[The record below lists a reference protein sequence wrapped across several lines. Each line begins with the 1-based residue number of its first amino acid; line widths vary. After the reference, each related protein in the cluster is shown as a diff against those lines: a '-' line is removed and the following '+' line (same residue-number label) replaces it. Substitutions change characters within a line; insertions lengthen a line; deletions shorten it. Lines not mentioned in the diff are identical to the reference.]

1 MSSLLND
8 FLEALDVPHTRAYT
22 DTAFARM
29 PFKSLF
35 GFSRQLKAYGVET
48 VAARWSDK
56 TILPEIPAPFLAQTG
71 DRFVIVEAIDKESST
86 VTFKC
91 SHRGGCTVPIQ
102 QFENKWTGLALLAYP
117 DSNSREPEL
126 SRHRFDA
133 FISVA
138 KRWILAICS
147 IILLAVGAV
156 NAGLFS
162 SLSGIATLAVDL
174 AGLGVTWLLILKT
187 LKVSS
192 HSADRICGILQD
204 HGCDTVL
211 EQKAS
216 SFFGIFSWSEV
227 GLAYFGISTAILL
240 IYPSM
245 LGWLALINLLCLP
258 FTFWSIWY
266 QRFRLHTWCTLCVT
280 TQALLW
286 LQAGAYWWH
295 GAWHTP
301 LAGGWSLIAIP
312 AAYGAALFG
321 LNAVVSFIKRHTAD
335 SSSSSTD

>member
-8 FLEALDVPHTRAYT
+8 FLEDLEVPHTRAYT

-35 GFSRQLKAYGVET
+35 GFSRQLKAYGVES
-48 VAARWSDK
+48 VAARWTDK
-56 TILPEIPAPFLAQTG
+56 SVLNDIPTPFLAQTG
-71 DRFVIVEAIDKESST
+71 DRFVIVESIDKT
-86 VTFKC
+86 GGNVTFRC
-91 SHRGGCTVPIQ
+91 SHKGSCTLPVDD
-102 QFENKWTGLALLAYP
+102 FEKKWTGVALLAYP
-117 DSNSREPEL
+117 DERSREPDL
-126 SRHRFDA
+126 SRHRFDN

-138 KRWILAICS
+138 KKWILAICAV
-147 IILLAVGAV
+147 ILLATGIIH
-156 NAGLFS
+156 AGLFGR
-162 SLSGIATLAVDL
+162 LSGIALLLVDL

-187 LKVSS
+187 LKVAS
-192 HSADRICGILQD
+192 HSADKICGILQD

-227 GLAYFGISTAILL
+227 GLAYFAVTTIIMLIFPST
-240 IYPSM
+240 
-245 LGWLALINLLCLP
+245 LGWLAVINLCCLP

-286 LQAGAYWWH
+286 LQAGAYLWA
-295 GAWHTP
+295 GAWHLP
-301 LAGGWSLIAIP
+301 LAADWTLIAVP

-321 LNAVVSFIKRHTAD
+321 LNAIVSFIKRH
-335 SSSSSTD
+335 STDTSSITN